1 MRLRPASVV
10 TVILV
15 ATLTVVGLTA
25 CSPLGTSSGADA
37 LAHLTAAVDDSVAK
51 FDNEGGTE
59 TVTFGDYHNLLIF
72 DPAAPAGERVA
83 TAKLTDNSL
92 PLFTSE
98 DAISI
103 HALASILQNP
113 IVTGAQ
119 FSEKGNRF
127 RIVGDKFVI
136 EVVVDNGL
144 VTQSAVVGAAF
155 GSDTPQSVVTA
166 YGLSEDVKKLFGTA
180 VYPSATP
187 TPTPTP

>member
-1 MRLRPASVV
+1 MRFRLATSV
-10 TVILV
+10 TVAALAVLSLV
-15 ATLTVVGLTA
+15 G
-25 CSPLGTSSGADA
+25 CSPLGTASGADA
-37 LAHLTAAVDDSVAK
+37 LAHLTTVVDASVSK

-59 TVTFGDYHNLLIF
+59 TVSFGEYHNLLIF
-72 DPAAPAGERVA
+72 DPNAPAGERVA
-83 TAKLTDNSL
+83 TANLNDNSV

-98 DAISI
+98 EAISI

-113 IVTGAQ
+113 LVAGAE

-136 EVVVDNGL
+136 EVVVENGL

-166 YGLSEDVKKLFGTA
+166 YGLSDDVKKLFATA
-180 VYPSATP
+180 TYPTTTP
-187 TPTPTP
+187 TPAP

>member
-1 MRLRPASVV
+1 MRLRPASAVSLAV
-10 TVILV
+10 AVIV
-15 ATLTVVGLTA
+15 AVLGLTA

-37 LAHLTAAVDDSVAK
+37 LTHLTTAVDDSVAK

-59 TVTFGDYHNLLIF
+59 TVTYGDYHNLLIF

-98 DAISI
+98 EAISI

-113 IVTGAQ
+113 LVGGAE

-155 GSDTPQSVVTA
+155 GTDVPQSVVTT
-166 YGLSEDVKKLFGTA
+166 YGLSDDVKKLFATSTH
-180 VYPSATP
+180 PSSTP
-187 TPTPTP
+187 TPTP